1 MQVEPLPRP
10 SRLVACRNAFLSGV
24 LLLAPLVVTVWAF
37 RKVVDLVG
45 GSFRPLYEG
54 LIPRALE
61 GAPLLWDLLATAV
74 VVVLVTLFGFF
85 SNYVLGKFFWALAER
100 TIQRIPGVGAVYN
113 AVRQI
118 VATFGSQNRN
128 LFSQVVLVQYPRPG
142 CWTIGFLTNRAQAE
156 PQRRAGAGE
165 LWTVFVPT
173 TPNPTSGFLLMLPRA
188 EVVELELSVGDGMKM
203 ILSGG
208 AVTPPAAAPA
218 PAR

>member
-1 MQVEPLPRP
+1 MHVEPPRP
-10 SRLVACRNAFLSGV
+10 SRWILCRNAFLSGV

-45 GSFRPLYEG
+45 GSFRPFYED

-61 GAPLLWDLLATAV
+61 GVPLLWDLLATGV

-85 SNYVLGKFFWALAER
+85 SNYVLGKFFWSLAER

-118 VATFGSQNRN
+118 VATFGSQNRSM
-128 LFSQVVLVQYPRPG
+128 FSQVVLVQYPRPG

-156 PQRRAGAGE
+156 PQLRAGAGE

-188 EVVELELSVGDGMKM
+188 EVVELDMSVGDGMKM

-208 AVTPPAAAPA
+208 AVTPPATPPA

>member
-1 MQVEPLPRP
+1 MHVEPPRP
-10 SRLVACRNAFLSGV
+10 SRWILCRNAFLSGV

-45 GSFRPLYEG
+45 GSFRPFYED

-61 GAPLLWDLLATAV
+61 GVPLLWDLLATAV

-85 SNYVLGKFFWALAER
+85 SNYVLGKFFWSLAER

-118 VATFGSQNRN
+118 VATFGSQNRSM
-128 LFSQVVLVQYPRPG
+128 FSQVVLVQYPRPG

-156 PQRRAGAGE
+156 PQLRAGAGE

-188 EVVELELSVGDGMKM
+188 EVVDLEMSVGDGMKM

-208 AVTPPAAAPA
+208 AVTPPATPPA

>member
-1 MQVEPLPRP
+1 MHVEPPRP
-10 SRLVACRNAFLSGV
+10 SRWILCRNAFLSGV

-45 GSFRPLYEG
+45 GSFRPFYED

-61 GAPLLWDLLATAV
+61 GVPLLWDLLATGV
-74 VVVLVTLFGFF
+74 VVVLVTLFGFL
-85 SNYVLGKFFWALAER
+85 SNYVLGKFFWSLAER

-118 VATFGSQNRN
+118 VATFGSQNRSM
-128 LFSQVVLVQYPRPG
+128 FSQVVLVQYPRPG

-156 PQRRAGAGE
+156 PQLRAGAGE

-188 EVVELELSVGDGMKM
+188 EVVELDMSVGDGMKM

-208 AVTPPAAAPA
+208 AVTPPATPPA
-218 PAR
+218 TAR

>member
-1 MQVEPLPRP
+1 MHVEPPRP
-10 SRLVACRNAFLSGV
+10 SRWILCRNAFLSGV

-45 GSFRPLYEG
+45 GSFRPFYED

-61 GAPLLWDLLATAV
+61 GVPLLWDLLATGV

-85 SNYVLGKFFWALAER
+85 SNYVLGKFFWSLAER

-118 VATFGSQNRN
+118 VATFGSQNRSM
-128 LFSQVVLVQYPRPG
+128 FSQVVLVQYPRPG

-156 PQRRAGAGE
+156 PQLRAGAGE

-188 EVVELELSVGDGMKM
+188 EVVELDMSVGDGMKM

-208 AVTPPAAAPA
+208 AVTPPATPPA
-218 PAR
+218 TAR

>member
-1 MQVEPLPRP
+1 MHVEPPRP
-10 SRLVACRNAFLSGV
+10 SRWILCRNAFLSGV

-45 GSFRPLYEG
+45 GSFRPFYED

-61 GAPLLWDLLATAV
+61 GVPLLWDLLATAV

-85 SNYVLGKFFWALAER
+85 SNYVLGKFFWSLAER

-118 VATFGSQNRN
+118 VATFGSQNRSM
-128 LFSQVVLVQYPRPG
+128 FSQVVLVQYPRPG

-156 PQRRAGAGE
+156 PQLRAGAGE

-188 EVVELELSVGDGMKM
+188 EVVELDMSVGDGMKM

-208 AVTPPAAAPA
+208 AVTPPATPPA

>member
-1 MQVEPLPRP
+1 MHVEPPRP
-10 SRLVACRNAFLSGV
+10 SRWILCRNAFLSGV

-45 GSFRPLYEG
+45 GSFRPFYED

-61 GAPLLWDLLATAV
+61 GVPLLWDLLATAV

-85 SNYVLGKFFWALAER
+85 SNYVLGKFFWSLAER

-118 VATFGSQNRN
+118 VATFGSQNRSM
-128 LFSQVVLVQYPRPG
+128 FSQVVLVQYPRPG

-156 PQRRAGAGE
+156 PQLRAGAGE

-188 EVVELELSVGDGMKM
+188 EVVELEMSVGDGMKM

-208 AVTPPAAAPA
+208 AVTPPATPPA
-218 PAR
+218 TAR

>member
-1 MQVEPLPRP
+1 MHVEPPRP
-10 SRLVACRNAFLSGV
+10 SRWILCRNAFLSGV

-45 GSFRPLYEG
+45 GSFRPFYED

-61 GAPLLWDLLATAV
+61 GVPLLWDLLATAV

-85 SNYVLGKFFWALAER
+85 SNYVLGKFFWSLAER

-118 VATFGSQNRN
+118 VATFGSQNRSM
-128 LFSQVVLVQYPRPG
+128 FSQVVLVQYPRPG

-156 PQRRAGAGE
+156 PQLRAGAGE

-188 EVVELELSVGDGMKM
+188 EVVELEMSVGDGMKM

-208 AVTPPAAAPA
+208 AVTPPATPPA
-218 PAR
+218 SAR

>member
-1 MQVEPLPRP
+1 MHVEPPRP
-10 SRLVACRNAFLSGV
+10 SRWILCRNAFLSGV

-45 GSFRPLYEG
+45 GSFRPFYED

-61 GAPLLWDLLATAV
+61 GVPLLWDLLATAV

-85 SNYVLGKFFWALAER
+85 SNYVLGKFFWSLAER

-118 VATFGSQNRN
+118 VATFGSQNRSM
-128 LFSQVVLVQYPRPG
+128 FSQVVLVQYPRPG

-156 PQRRAGAGE
+156 PQLRAGAGE

-188 EVVELELSVGDGMKM
+188 EVVELDMSVGDGMKM

-208 AVTPPAAAPA
+208 AVTPPATPPA
-218 PAR
+218 SAR

>member
-1 MQVEPLPRP
+1 MHVEPPRP
-10 SRLVACRNAFLSGV
+10 SRWILCRNAFLSGV

-45 GSFRPLYEG
+45 GSFRPFYED

-61 GAPLLWDLLATAV
+61 GVPLLWDLLATAV
-74 VVVLVTLFGFF
+74 VVVLVTLFGFL
-85 SNYVLGKFFWALAER
+85 SNYVLGKFFWSLAER

-118 VATFGSQNRN
+118 VATFGSQNRSM
-128 LFSQVVLVQYPRPG
+128 FSQVVLVQYPRPG

-156 PQRRAGAGE
+156 PQLRAGAGE

-188 EVVELELSVGDGMKM
+188 EVVELDMSVGDGMKM

-208 AVTPPAAAPA
+208 AVTPPAMPPA

>member
-1 MQVEPLPRP
+1 MHVEPPRP
-10 SRLVACRNAFLSGV
+10 SRWILCRNAFLSGV

-45 GSFRPLYEG
+45 GSFRPFYED

-61 GAPLLWDLLATAV
+61 GVPLLWDLLATAV

-85 SNYVLGKFFWALAER
+85 SNYVLGKFFWSLAER

-118 VATFGSQNRN
+118 VATFGSQNRSM
-128 LFSQVVLVQYPRPG
+128 FSQVVLVQYPRPG

-156 PQRRAGAGE
+156 PQLRAGAGE

-188 EVVELELSVGDGMKM
+188 EVVELEMSVGDGMKM

-208 AVTPPAAAPA
+208 AVTPPATPPA